1 MSRKNKSGAKI
12 MTWTIKGEKF
22 TNWKGIPRF
31 WNHLHT
37 QVDMRL
43 CRWTGY
49 YPELHVFYLR
59 KPRNMWNK
67 HSYCHRVRL
76 RSAFI
81 LCTFNNCYL
90 FNIQIK
96 LFTLILL
103 HSKSV
108 YKRVCGNVDCWVFDA
123 QIVCRWN
130 YFSTCTSL
138 LVIIK

>member
-1 MSRKNKSGAKI
+1 MSRKNKSGTKI
-12 MTWTIKGEKF
+12 VTWTLKGEKF

-37 QVDMRL
+37 QVHTRL
-43 CRWTGY
+43 SQNRF
-49 YPELHVFYLR
+49 VILR
-59 KPRNMWNK
+59 CMYSVWGSRGT
-67 HSYCHRVRL
+67 CGIGTIIVTVRL

-81 LCTFNNCYL
+81 LCTFNDCYL

-108 YKRVCGNVDCWVFDA
+108 CLKECVENVDCWVFDA
-123 QIVCRWN
+123 QSVWN
-130 YFSTCTSL
+130 YFSTSL

>member
-1 MSRKNKSGAKI
+1 MSRKNKSGTKI
-12 MTWTIKGEKF
+12 VTWTLKGEKF

-31 WNHLHT
+31 WNHASAYTGSHET
-37 QVDMRL
+37 VTEQV
-43 CRWTGY
+43 C
-49 YPELHVFYLR
+49 YPEMHVFRLR
-59 KPRNMWNK
+59 KPRNMWNR
-67 HSYCHRVRL
+67 HNYCHRVRL

-81 LCTFNNCYL
+81 LCTFNDCYL

-108 YKRVCGNVDCWVFDA
+108 CLKECVENVDCWVFDA
-123 QIVCRWN
+123 QSVWN
-130 YFSTCTSL
+130 YFSTSL